1 MNSIM
6 VYTFAIIILVWILVI
21 LTSRL
26 LSGRRKRSVLN
37 IRKFNAVYVFIL
49 FFMIVFML
57 LIMMEF
63 YQGPTITL
71 TNKDNFQ
78 ITVKEKVET
87 KSIEYASNLD
97 SSLVYIDDNH
107 GFYFTLPRN
116 SDWSKPKTM
125 NGLMAYMEKTGLE
138 TNKANAELYLRW
150 NPYREILQCVF
161 ADLKMNP
168 YEEILLCFDKTMRG
182 SAYGNMMRLSYST
195 QIEYGKPIEIKIT
208 NTGNSPF
215 SNFSRKS
222 SSQESLRVPEN
233 QNDSTRN
240 NPDPALKSLGSG
252 ITTTSLNF
260 INYFNVTVFDKTQI
274 PEGDNR
280 FTIANYFLQ
289 NTVNLASNVE
299 KIIASEDN
307 ILLAFSFKLEDAVFP
322 VPPSL
327 STHLSDEQVEKETQD
342 ITIHRWGRMIEDSER
357 LYVLEMA
364 YSPETD
370 DERSSIWNNLKT
382 IFESFT
388 VLIP

>member
-1 MNSIM
+1 MNFIM

-26 LSGRRKRSVLN
+26 LSGRKKHSVLN

-49 FFMIVFML
+49 FFMIIFML

-63 YQGPTITL
+63 YQGPVITL
-71 TNKDNFQ
+71 TNKDNYQ

-87 KSIEYASNLD
+87 ESVEYASHLD
-97 SSLVYIDDNH
+97 STLIYIDDNH
-107 GFYFTLPRN
+107 GFYFALPRN
-116 SDWSKPKTM
+116 SDWSRPKTM

-150 NPYREILQCVF
+150 NPYREVLQCIF

-168 YEEILLCFDKTMRG
+168 YEEILICFDKTMRE

-195 QIEYGKPIEIKIT
+195 QIEYGIPIEIKIT
-208 NTGNSPF
+208 NTGSSPF
-215 SNFSRKS
+215 SLFSRKS
-222 SSQESLRVPEN
+222 SSQESLQTSEN
-233 QNDSTRN
+233 QNDSIQN
-240 NPDPALKSLGSG
+240 NPDPALKDLSAG
-252 ITTTSLNF
+252 ISMTSLNF

-307 ILLAFSFKLEDAVFP
+307 ILLAFSLMLENAIFS
-322 VPPSL
+322 VPDL
-327 STHLSDEQVEKETQD
+327 SPQMSGEQVKKEAQD

-357 LYVLEMA
+357 LYILEMA

-370 DERSSIWNNLKT
+370 DEMSSIWNDLRT
-382 IFESFT
+382 TFESFT

>member
-1 MNSIM
+1 
-6 VYTFAIIILVWILVI
+6 
-21 LTSRL
+21 
-26 LSGRRKRSVLN
+26 
-37 IRKFNAVYVFIL
+37 
-49 FFMIVFML
+49 
-57 LIMMEF
+57 MMEF
-63 YQGPTITL
+63 YQGPVITL
-71 TNKDNFQ
+71 SNKDNYQ

-87 KSIEYASNLD
+87 ESVEYASNLD
-97 SSLVYIDDNH
+97 STLIYIDDNH
-107 GFYFTLPRN
+107 GFYFALPRN

-150 NPYREILQCVF
+150 NPYREVLQCVF

-168 YEEILLCFDKTMRG
+168 YEEILICFDKTMRE

-208 NTGNSPF
+208 NTGSSPF
-215 SNFSRKS
+215 SLFSRKG
-222 SSQESLRVPEN
+222 SSQKSLQTSEN
-233 QNDSTRN
+233 QNDSIQN
-240 NPDPALKSLGSG
+240 NPDPALKDLSEG
-252 ITTTSLNF
+252 IAMTSLNF

-307 ILLAFSFKLEDAVFP
+307 ILLAFSFNLENAIFS
-322 VPPSL
+322 VPNLL
-327 STHLSDEQVEKETQD
+327 SGAEASPQMSGEQVKKEAQD

-357 LYVLEMA
+357 LYILEMA

-370 DERSSIWNNLKT
+370 DEMSSIWNDLRT
-382 IFESFT
+382 TFESFT